1 VLRFVI
7 RRLLIAIPIVIA
19 ASFVVFLLVINAGTP
34 APVEQLQSRPGHS
47 EAALN
52 ALKDDLGLN
61 DAWYVRYGDWA
72 SGVIHGDFGK
82 DNNGRDV
89 GPNVYRALKVTLRL
103 VIVAELLAIALGVT
117 VGVVSAVRQYSW
129 FDYTAT
135 GFAFLFYAMPVFWFA
150 ILLKE
155 FGAIKLNGFL
165 DDTFGITQF
174 MKTIGFET
182 TNFDGNVFQRAG
194 DAVGFTVLPVVTLT
208 VISFAAYSRFQ
219 RASMLDTLNADY
231 VRTARAKGIPNR
243 RVVFRHAF
251 RNALIP
257 VTTVVAI
264 DFGALFGGTIIT
276 ENVFSWPGMGSL
288 FRESVQHV
296 DPNVLLCW
304 LLVTAATVVIFNII
318 ADVLYAFLDPR
329 IRIG

>member
-1 VLRFVI
+1 MLRFVI
-7 RRLLIAIPIVIA
+7 RRLLIAIPVIIA
-19 ASFVVFLLVINAGTP
+19 SSFVVFLLVINAGTP

-47 EAALN
+47 EAAL
-52 ALKDDLGLN
+52 ASLKEQLGLN
-61 DAWYVRYGDWA
+61 DPWYVRYGDWA
-72 SGVIHGDFGK
+72 SGVLHGDFGK
-82 DNNGRDV
+82 DNQGAPV
-89 GPNVYRALKVTLRL
+89 WPNVFRALKVTLRL
-103 VIVAELLAIALGVT
+103 VIVAELLAIGLGVT
-117 VGVVSAVRQYSW
+117 VGIVSAVRQYSW
-129 FDYTAT
+129 FDYMST
-135 GFAFLFYAMPVFWFA
+135 GFAFLFFAMPVFWFA

-155 FGAIKLNGFL
+155 FGAIKLNNFL
-165 DDTFGITQF
+165 EDSFGITQF

-182 TNFDGNVFQRAG
+182 TNFDGNLLERAG
-194 DAVGFTVLPVVTLT
+194 DAVGYIILPVVTLT

-231 VRTARAKGIPNR
+231 VRTARAKGISNR

-257 VTTVVAI
+257 VTTLVAI

-276 ENVFSWPGMGSL
+276 ENVFSWPGMGTL

-304 LLVTAATVVIFNII
+304 LLVTATMVVIFNIV
-318 ADVLYAFLDPR
+318 ADVIYAFLDPR